1 MECVLEAWAAELE
14 SAGAGASA
22 SAVAAAAG
30 GESKEVSAA
39 RQAATASALAS
50 ARLDCCRT
58 VHKIAQNIVAAPDDA
73 RRRRLRAANKKV
85 RQALLEG
92 ANGSGRA
99 ALDIMGFIDE
109 GVDDE
114 LTFVLALDA
123 SLDGVRAAVAVLP
136 PVIERLAAAA
146 RTAQRNSEAAET
158 VRLDAQRIAM
168 TEERSRARN
177 KRMGRDDFNPLNP
190 DSFANEGGGGFK
202 SSRPGPSSGG

>member
-1 MECVLEAWAAELE
+1 MEGVIKAWAEELE
-14 SAGAGASA
+14 SESSGASA
-22 SAVAAAAG
+22 AAAD
-30 GESKEVSAA
+30 GESKETFAA
-39 RQAATASALAS
+39 RQAATVSTLAS

-92 ANGSGRA
+92 AGGSGRA

-109 GVDDE
+109 GADDE
-114 LTFVLALDA
+114 LTFVLGLDA
-123 SLDGVRAAVAVLP
+123 SLDGVRAAAEVLP
-136 PVIERLAAAA
+136 PVIERLTSAA
-146 RTAQRNSEAAET
+146 RAAERSFEIAEAA
-158 VRLDAQRIAM
+158 RLDAQRIAM

-190 DSFANEGGGGFK
+190 DRFANEGGGGFK